1 MLTDPT
7 ISIAGHAVTT
17 FQLLA
22 TGALLLCA
30 AAILLAYRRELRLT
44 VRRSVTTDELFD
56 QLLRIANSLERI
68 ANQASDSAIV
78 QASRRSEQPAA
89 APEPQPQAE
98 PARHEHHVAYSM
110 FGR

>member
-44 VRRSVTTDELFD
+44 VRRSVATDELFD

-78 QASRRSEQPAA
+78 QASHRAEQPAA
-89 APEPQPQAE
+89 PQPQPQAE
-98 PARHEHHVAYSM
+98 PARHEPHVAYSM